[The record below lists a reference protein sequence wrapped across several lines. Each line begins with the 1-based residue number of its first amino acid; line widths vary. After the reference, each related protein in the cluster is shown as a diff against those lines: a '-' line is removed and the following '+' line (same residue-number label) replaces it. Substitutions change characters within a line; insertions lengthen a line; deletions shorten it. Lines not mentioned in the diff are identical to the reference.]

1 MLPTIATTQ
10 GATRCARGSPRRC
23 PCTRQDRG
31 VCPDAPG
38 SQEGRNA
45 VRPPEAY
52 PAARPVETAG
62 PARGS
67 LRVHPGGH
75 RPEPAASRQTDCS
88 PTAARN
94 GQVRCVRRPLC
105 CSRVPRL
112 GEGVTAAAPNG
123 AGRRAGARQTCTG
136 AKSKPSPHSPTTSAT
151 ISDHWRT
158 TTFIAALRRDGL
170 DAPMTL
176 DGPMN
181 GEIFRAWTEQFL
193 APALKPGDIV
203 IMDNL
208 PSHKVC
214 GIRQTI
220 EAVRARL
227 IYLPPYSPDLNPIE
241 QVFAKFKAALRKAAA
256 RTVTRLWQ
264 EIAKTLN
271 TFSPQECAAYLIH
284 CGYAN

>member
-1 MLPTIATTQ
+1 MVRRY
-10 GATRCARGSPRRC
+10 GRC
-23 PCTRQDRG
+23 PI
-31 VCPDAPG
+31 
-38 SQEGRNA
+38 
-45 VRPPEAY
+45 
-52 PAARPVETAG
+52 
-62 PARGS
+62 
-67 LRVHPGGH
+67 
-75 RPEPAASRQTDCS
+75 
-88 PTAARN
+88 
-94 GQVRCVRRPLC
+94 GQ
-105 CSRVPRL
+105 RL
-112 GEGVTAAAPNG
+112 V
-123 AGRRAGARQTCTG
+123 
-136 AKSKPSPHSPTTSAT
+136 AKSPYG
-151 ISDHWRT
+151 HWRT

-227 IYLPPYSPDLNPIE
+227 IYLPPYSPELNPIE

-271 TFSPQECAAYLIH
+271 TFSPRECAAYLKH

>member
-1 MLPTIATTQ
+1 MVLPLSLDIRKRMAKAVAAGASRNSVAKRFDVAASTVIKLMQHAKATGSLVPKRMGGYRKYKLAAHDALVRELVRGTPD
-10 GATRCARGSPRRC
+10 ATLDELVIELAKRGVETSRSGLNRYLGHIGWSFKKNSGFTTNMVRRYGRC
-23 PCTRQDRG
+23 PI
-31 VCPDAPG
+31 
-38 SQEGRNA
+38 
-45 VRPPEAY
+45 
-52 PAARPVETAG
+52 
-62 PARGS
+62 
-67 LRVHPGGH
+67 
-75 RPEPAASRQTDCS
+75 
-88 PTAARN
+88 
-94 GQVRCVRRPLC
+94 GQ
-105 CSRVPRL
+105 RL
-112 GEGVTAAAPNG
+112 V
-123 AGRRAGARQTCTG
+123 
-136 AKSKPSPHSPTTSAT
+136 AKSPYG
-151 ISDHWRT
+151 HWRT

-271 TFSPQECAAYLIH
+271 TFSPRECAAYLKH